1 MQHPNIQIIEGES
14 SVLVSAPHAVPIVKT
29 VNGRKYT
36 RMAEKRVYEIVEK
49 LNSKKNTWGIYTIS
63 EGPLEGWQ
71 EDIYKKYKKIV
82 KGLIKTNDINLVLD
96 IHGARRE
103 RPFFIDYDF
112 ILPHQYKHD
121 TKLEKLFTE
130 KFSYY
135 FPKEKLSSGFY
146 RDINGSG
153 YKTLTYYTRKY
164 LKKPAMQLEINKKLK
179 DDDVKFKKL
188 INMLNDFL
196 EDYENT
202 IAGVQQK

>member
-1 MQHPNIQIIEGES
+1 MQHPNIQIVTGGS
-14 SVLVSAPHAVPIVKT
+14 PVLISAPHAVPIVK
-29 VNGRKYT
+29 VVGSRMYT
-36 RMAEKRVYEIVEK
+36 RMAEKRVQEIVEK
-49 LNSKKNTWGIYTIS
+49 LNYKKNTWGIYTVS
-63 EGPLEGWQ
+63 NGPLEGWR
-71 EDIYKKYKKIV
+71 EDVYKKYKSVV
-82 KGLIKTNDINLVLD
+82 KNLVKTNNINLVLD

-112 ILPHQYKHD
+112 ILPDHHEYD
-121 TKLEKLFTE
+121 TKLEELFTK

-146 RDINGSG
+146 RGINGSG

-164 LKKPAMQLEINKKLK
+164 LKKPAIQLEINKKLK
-179 DDDVKFKKL
+179 DDDIKFERL

-202 IAGVQQK
+202 IAGIQ